1 VLSEH
6 VSLLPEDGGVPFTST
21 LRLSAGDD
29 TPGGGGT
36 PSGHH
41 RGVES
46 HPSESVR
53 AAPALAAQTARRVAG
68 PAATRQRLA
77 TGRARVRTSW
87 WGVVQ
92 CAVGGA
98 LAWETAVLVLHHPAP
113 FFASVAAIVG
123 LGVSY
128 AQRLRRVLEI
138 ALGVA
143 IGVGLGD
150 LLVRVI
156 GRGAWQLG
164 LVVLIAMTAVLLLD
178 GGPLIVNQA
187 ALQAVFVVALPPPLG
202 GYVGRWV
209 DALVGGGVALA
220 VAFVAPAD
228 PLPALRDAAAGVA
241 TTIARALRES
251 AAAARDGD
259 AEAAYQAL
267 ELGRSTD
274 ATLAGWRGSLEAAE
288 EVRLLSPLRRGTAR
302 ELRAHRRALEAVDH
316 AIRNLRV
323 ALRRMVVVVEEGRT
337 GSDRLPDVLDSFAGA
352 LFTVPGALRDA
363 EGEGGRRLRAA
374 LDAVVPTLD
383 PAALS
388 AGGLS
393 ATVVVAQLRSAA
405 IDLYAIVGVESPT
418 VQAMLP

>member
-1 VLSEH
+1 VFLH
-6 VSLLPEDGGVPFTST
+6 ATTVRPGATGRGAPPRRQGIIGGVE
-21 LRLSAGDD
+21 
-29 TPGGGGT
+29 
-36 PSGHH
+36 HH
-41 RGVES
+41 
-46 HPSESVR
+46 PAESVR
-53 AAPALAAQTARRVAG
+53 TAPALAAQTARRVAG

-98 LAWETAVLVLHHPAP
+98 VAWEIAVLVLHHKAP

-164 LVVLIAMTAVLLLD
+164 LVVLIAMSAVLLLD

-209 DALVGGGVALA
+209 DALVGGAVALT

-228 PLPALRDAAAGVA
+228 PLPALRDAAAEVA
-241 TTIARALRES
+241 TTIARAMRES
-251 AAAARDGD
+251 AAAAREGD

-288 EVRLLSPLRRGTAR
+288 DVRLLSPLRRGTAR
-302 ELRAHRRALEAVDH
+302 ELGAHRRALEAVDH

-323 ALRRMVVVVEEGRT
+323 ALRRMVVVVEDPGTT
-337 GSDRLPDVLDSFAGA
+337 GADALADVLDRFAGA

-363 EGEGGRRLRAA
+363 DGEGGRRLRAA
-374 LDAVVPTLD
+374 LDAVVPALD

-388 AGGLS
+388 HGGLS

-405 IDLYAIVGVESPT
+405 IDLYAIVGVEPPA

>member
-1 VLSEH
+1 
-6 VSLLPEDGGVPFTST
+6 VPFTST

-36 PSGHH
+36 PSRHH
-41 RGVES
+41 RGVEY

-209 DALVGGGVALA
+209 DALVGGGVALT

-251 AAAARDGD
+251 ARDGD

-323 ALRRMVVVVEEGRT
+323 ALRRMVVVVEERGT
-337 GSDRLPDVLDSFAGA
+337 TDGDALPDVLDRFAGA

-363 EGEGGRRLRAA
+363 DGEGGRRLRAA
-374 LDAVVPTLD
+374 LDSVVPTLD

-388 AGGLS
+388 SGGLS

-405 IDLYAIVGVESPT
+405 IDLYAIVGVESPA

>member
-1 VLSEH
+1 
-6 VSLLPEDGGVPFTST
+6 VPFTST

-36 PSGHH
+36 PSRHH
-41 RGVES
+41 RGVEY

-323 ALRRMVVVVEEGRT
+323 ALRRMVVVVEERGT
-337 GSDRLPDVLDSFAGA
+337 TDGDALPDVLDRFAGA

-363 EGEGGRRLRAA
+363 DGEGGRRLRAA
-374 LDAVVPTLD
+374 LDSVVPTLD

-388 AGGLS
+388 SGGLS

>member
-1 VLSEH
+1 MPCS
-6 VSLLPEDGGVPFTST
+6 ST
-21 LRLSAGDD
+21 LRPSGVDD

-41 RGVES
+41 RGVEY
-46 HPSESVR
+46 HAPEPVR
-53 AAPALAAQTARRVAG
+53 TAPALAAQTARRVAG

-98 LAWETAVLVLHHPAP
+98 LAWETAVVVLHHQAP

-128 AQRLRRVLEI
+128 AQRLRRVVEI

-164 LVVLIAMTAVLLLD
+164 FVVLIAMWAVLLLN

-187 ALQAVFVVALPPPLG
+187 ALQAVFVVALPPPVG

-209 DALVGGGVALA
+209 DALVGGAVALTI
-220 VAFVAPAD
+220 AFVAPAD

-288 EVRLLSPLRRGTAR
+288 DVRLLSPLRRGTAR
-302 ELRAHRRALEAVDH
+302 EIRVHRQALEAVDH

-323 ALRRMVVVVEEGRT
+323 ALRRMVVVVEERGTT
-337 GSDRLPDVLDSFAGA
+337 GAGADGLPGVLDSFAGV
-352 LFTVPGALRDA
+352 LFTVPGALREAD
-363 EGEGGRRLRAA
+363 GEGGRRLRAA

-388 AGGLS
+388 SGGLS

-405 IDLYAIVGVESPT
+405 IDLYGIVGVEPPAG
-418 VQAMLP
+418 QAMLP